1 MKKIA
6 SLIFALGLLFVG
18 VQNTFAVTTIKE
30 VNLGKDKTGI
40 YHTATWAKAASVYL
54 QKLGQSDSP
63 EDLMTA
69 SEDQT
74 LASMPVGTTFESM
87 SGSKGKIYIG
97 KDKEGYKAGEDLS
110 GYVLPL
116 KSGATSF
123 VFRKCGNVTP
133 PQIPTPT
140 PAPTPEPPAV
150 KQPEPPVIKQS
161 RIGFETDATASDS
174 RHAELRNAFAGVR
187 YQLSDSVTLV
197 GGFGAQGGYKVT
209 ETTVCQ

>member
-30 VNLGKDKTGI
+30 ADLGKDKTGT

-63 EDLMTA
+63 EDLMKA

-74 LASMPVGTTFESM
+74 LASMPAGTTFGSM
-87 SGSKGKIYIG
+87 SGSKGKTYIG

-110 GYVLPL
+110 GYVLRL

-123 VFRKCGNVTP
+123 VFRECGNVTP
-133 PQIPTPT
+133 PQILTPT
-140 PAPTPEPPAV
+140 TAHTPELPAV
-150 KQPEPPVIKQS
+150 KQPESQQS
-161 RIGFETDATASDS
+161 RIGFETGAAASDS
-174 RHAELRNAFAGVR
+174 QHAELRNAFFGVR
-187 YQLSDSVTLV
+187 YQVSDSVTLV